1 MVAHL
6 GNFYILFLLLAWFQ
20 NRCYCEFL
28 QNKPLQTERYLY
40 LEAPFRF
47 AVHILCIDRIPTIWC
62 YWKVDFPQFFVI
74 YQLNHKYPLN
84 STCYQW
90 LSAASSICSHYTN
103 NIPVS
108 WQLPPQPRGCKTLV
122 SAVYIPSKT
131 KQNVKRSNTS
141 LHTPWRFRSSWHFIL
156 LYLEEI

>member
-1 MVAHL
+1 
-6 GNFYILFLLLAWFQ
+6 LAWFQ